1 IGWSNSAFSSRRAMV
16 RIGLTSALR
25 LAGQLVEQVLEA
37 RRRLVQLVQRPATG
51 LGESVDLGPQVG
63 RAVGREGDRDAP
75 IRGRARSHVAH
86 AGEPAERLRDAAAG
100 GLHGDFDGA
109 LGLPDQPVHGSVGHD
124 LSAADDEQPGAGVL
138 DFREHVR
145 RQDHRA
151 VLAERADQ
159 APDLDALVRVEPLG
173 GLVEHQQIGAVQ
185 DRLRQAHPLAI
196 ALGQLAD
203 RPVVHRLDPG
213 AGHGLVQG
221 LTTPGARELAGAG
234 RRQALDEAVTGT
246 GIETVYYRP
255 IGELSKGYRQ
265 RVGLA
270 QAILHRPDLLV
281 LDEPTEGLDPN
292 QRLEIRRLIGALG
305 KDRTVI
311 LSTHVLPEVQHTC
324 SRLLIISRGKIVAD
338 GPVERLIQQA
348 EGAVEIA
355 VEAAG
360 TGVAEA
366 LGQLPG
372 VRHVSPAGPPTNG
385 RVAVTLTADRSTDL
399 RPEIF
404 GLAKARGWTLYE
416 LHQAAGS
423 LEDLFH
429 QLTSEPER

>member
-1 IGWSNSAFSSRRAMV
+1 MSFLTLEGVSKRYDGVIAVAEVSFAIDRGEVVGFVGPNGAGKSTTMRMITQYIEPDAGTIRLDGTPVADAGRDAKR
-16 RIGLTSALR
+16 RIGYLPENNPLYGDMLVADY
-25 LAGQLVEQVLEA
+25 LAFIA
-37 RRRLVQLVQRPATG
+37 
-51 LGESVDLGPQVG
+51 DL
-63 RAVGREGDRDAP
+63 
-75 IRGRARSHVAH
+75 
-86 AGEPAERLRDAAAG
+86 
-100 GLHGDFDGA
+100 
-109 LGLPDQPVHGSVGHD
+109 
-124 LSAADDEQPGAGVL
+124 
-138 DFREHVR
+138 
-145 RQDHRA
+145 
-151 VLAERADQ
+151 
-159 APDLDALVRVEPLG
+159 
-173 GLVEHQQIGAVQ
+173 
-185 DRLRQAHPLAI
+185 
-196 ALGQLAD
+196 
-203 RPVVHRLDPG
+203 
-213 AGHGLVQG
+213 
-221 LTTPGARELAGAG
+221 RELAGAA
-234 RRQALDEAVTGT
+234 RRQALDAAVTAT
-246 GIETVYYRP
+246 GIESVYYRP
-255 IGELSKGYRQ
+255 IGELSKGFRQ

-270 QAILHRPDLLV
+270 QAILHRPDLLI

-372 VRHVSPAGPPTNG
+372 VRQVSPAGPATDG

-404 GLAKARGWTLYE
+404 RLAQARGRALYE
-416 LHQAAGS
+416 LHPAARS
-423 LEDLFH
+423 LDGLVH
-429 QLTSEPER
+429 

>member
-1 IGWSNSAFSSRRAMV
+1 MSFLSVSDGSKQFGGVNAVDHVSFAVDRGQVVGFLGPNGAGKSTTMRMITQYYEPDTGAITLDGVPLADASRAAKR
-16 RIGLTSALR
+16 RIGYLAENNPLYEDMLVHDYLAFIADLR
-25 LAGQLVEQVLEA
+25 QLE
-37 RRRLVQLVQRPATG
+37 
-51 LGESVDLGPQVG
+51 
-63 RAVGREGDRDAP
+63 
-75 IRGRARSHVAH
+75 
-86 AGEPAERLRDAAAG
+86 
-100 GLHGDFDGA
+100 
-109 LGLPDQPVHGSVGHD
+109 GLP
-124 LSAADDEQPGAGVL
+124 
-138 DFREHVR
+138 
-145 RQDHRA
+145 
-151 VLAERADQ
+151 
-159 APDLDALVRVEPLG
+159 
-173 GLVEHQQIGAVQ
+173 
-185 DRLRQAHPLAI
+185 
-196 ALGQLAD
+196 
-203 RPVVHRLDPG
+203 
-213 AGHGLVQG
+213 
-221 LTTPGARELAGAG
+221 
-234 RRQALDEAVTGT
+234 RRQALDAAVTAT
-246 GIETVYYRP
+246 GIESVHYRP
-255 IGELSKGYRQ
+255 IAELSKGFRQ

-292 QRLEIRRLIGALG
+292 QRVEIRRLIGALG

-338 GPVERLIQQA
+338 GPVDRLIRQA

-366 LGQLPG
+366 LGRLPG
-372 VRHVSPAGPPTNG
+372 VRQVSPAGPATDG
-385 RVAVTLTADRSTDL
+385 RVALTLTADRSTDL

-404 GLAKARGWTLYE
+404 GLAKAHGWTLYE